1 MGIVSLVRSSWAL
14 AYAATSLSTLL
25 LTVAAIKGFSTKNR
39 TANIVLSLLSN
50 QMAELPL
57 TVVLLDVIFS
67 VWLRFTGTF
76 YQSTLASFFY
86 YINVVTAAGLLYLF
100 KQSLDAKETAQKFLD
115 QLSKESKASVVLP
128 GLDAPRFWKQFL
140 NPLYWPQG
148 CTIYNNIPY
157 WNEREQLSALR
168 SDGWESVLQMALD
181 VYRPNTVEGGD
192 DRPVLMYIHGGGWT
206 TGSKSLTGPL
216 LTEMVSHGW
225 VVVSIDHRLT
235 AKAGY
240 PTQLIDCKRALRW
253 IKDEIRIFG
262 GNPDNVVV
270 AGDSSGGHMA
280 ALMALTPNLPE
291 FQPGFENADTSVRG
305 CVAQSATLD
314 LTDLKNYS
322 RHEARG
328 RFVNDVAKRDGS
340 AESAENLKFLTEHS
354 PLFRI
359 SEVAVPFLV
368 IHGDLDVMSPVQSA
382 RAFVQEF
389 RSKSKSSIDY
399 LELTGGHHCFQ
410 MFSSPRTW
418 YTTIA
423 TAEWLSFNFDRQGDS
438 KQADEK
444 KVQVHELV
452 EWGWT
457 A

>member
-1 MGIVSLVRSSWAL
+1 MGIVSLVRSSWSL

-25 LTVAAIKGFSTKNR
+25 LTAVAIKGYSTKNR
-39 TANIVLSLLSN
+39 TANIILSLLGN

-67 VWLRFTGTF
+67 IWLRITGTF
-76 YQSTLASFFY
+76 AQSTLASFFY
-86 YINVVTAAGLLYLF
+86 YINVITAVGLLYLF
-100 KQSLDAKETAQKFLD
+100 KQSLDAKATAQKFLN
-115 QLSKESKASVVLP
+115 QLSKESKATVLLP
-128 GLDAPRFWKQFL
+128 GLDAPRFWQQFL
-140 NPLYWPQG
+140 NPLYWPQE

-157 WNEREQLSALR
+157 WKEREQLSALR

-216 LTEMVSHGW
+216 LTEMVAHGW

-280 ALMALTPNLPE
+280 ALLALTPNLPE
-291 FQPGFENADTSVRG
+291 FQPGFETTDTSVRG
-305 CVAQSATLD
+305 CVAQSASLD

-328 RFVNDVAKRDGS
+328 RFVKDVAMRDGS
-340 AESAENLKFLTEHS
+340 AESEE
-354 PLFRI
+354 
-359 SEVAVPFLV
+359 
-368 IHGDLDVMSPVQSA
+368 
-382 RAFVQEF
+382 
-389 RSKSKSSIDY
+389 KSKSSIDY
-399 LELTGGHHCFQ
+399 LELAGAHHCFQ

-423 TAEWLSFNFDRQGDS
+423 TAEWLSFNFDRQGDT
-438 KQADEK
+438 KQVLEK
-444 KVQVHELV
+444 KVRVHELV
-452 EWGWT
+452 EWGW
-457 A
+457 AA